1 MESCR
6 LAGLS
11 VPEQVAVLGVDND
24 AVFCEMADPPLSS
37 VALDSEAAG
46 YEAAELLDGLIRGR
60 VRKSRRVFVRAM
72 GIITR
77 QSTDLVAVSDTDV
90 AAALR
95 YIHREY
101 GNSLSVADVAE
112 AVAMSRRGL
121 ETRFRKVLGR
131 TILEEIQSVRI
142 EQAKRLLLETERFRS
157 ARWPS

>member
-37 VALDSEAAG
+37 VALDSETAG

-77 QSTDLVAVSDTDV
+77 QSTDLVAVSDADV

-95 YIHREY
+95 YIHCEY
-101 GNSLSVADVAE
+101 GEFIVSC
-112 AVAMSRRGL
+112 RCC
-121 ETRFRKVLGR
+121 
-131 TILEEIQSVRI
+131 
-142 EQAKRLLLETERFRS
+142 
-157 ARWPS
+157 